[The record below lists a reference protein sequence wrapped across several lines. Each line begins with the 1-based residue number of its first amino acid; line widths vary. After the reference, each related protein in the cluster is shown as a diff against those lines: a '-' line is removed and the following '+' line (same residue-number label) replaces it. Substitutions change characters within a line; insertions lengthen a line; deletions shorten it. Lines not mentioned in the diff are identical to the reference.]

1 MQIQLLS
8 NNMTM
13 PDASQNMGG
22 KWDIGSFL
30 TNSAT
35 QLRTWGNIL
44 IVLIGV
50 ALIIWSAVQIARG
63 LMTKNSQQVS
73 WPKNII
79 MLIVGGAFV
88 AGGFALMSTL
98 ASGGKDTIVGLGGG
112 TTGGT
117 MMIQGILSM
126 LGL

>member
-1 MQIQLLS
+1 
-8 NNMTM
+8 MTI
-13 PDASQNMGG
+13 PNASEELGG
-22 KWDIGSFL
+22 TWDIGSFL

-63 LMTKNSQQVS
+63 LMSKNSQQVS

-98 ASGGKDTIVGLGGG
+98 ASGGKQTLVDLGNAGS
-112 TTGGT
+112 GGT
-117 MMIQGILSM
+117 MMINGVMAM

>member
-1 MQIQLLS
+1 MQI
-8 NNMTM
+8 
-13 PDASQNMGG
+13 PDAGQNLGG
-22 KWDIGSFL
+22 TWDIASFL

-35 QLRTWGNIL
+35 SLRSWGNIL

-63 LMTKNSQQVS
+63 LMSKNGQQVS

-98 ASGGKDTIVGLGGG
+98 ASGGKDTIVGLGNG
-112 TTGGT
+112 TGTAGGT
-117 MMIQGILSM
+117 MMIEGVLAM